1 MAKTIKELSKEL
13 NCSYE
18 AVRKQVKRY
27 SRELKEHI
35 YTEHKTQYLDDY
47 ACDFLRSKRA
57 DSPVVITQAKIDEAT
72 EELHK
77 KYVALLEKHD
87 ALRDEY
93 KRLED
98 ENRQIALLEAQN
110 GDLSRERDEALQKAA
125 EAEKTALEAS
135 DALKRVE
142 DEKHLLEQQNAAM
155 KKAGFWKRLRG
166 WKE

>member
-1 MAKTIKELSKEL
+1 MPKTIKELSKEL

-47 ACDFLRSKRA
+47 ACDFIRSKRA

-77 KYVALLEKHD
+77 KYVALLEAHT
-87 ALRDEY
+87 ALQERCNN
-93 KRLED
+93 LEL
-98 ENRQIALLEAQN
+98 ENRQI
-110 GDLSRERDEALQKAA
+110 G
-125 EAEKTALEAS
+125 ALEADNAAKDKLITDTAKEAQAAILELS
-135 DALKRVE
+135 EARKQFE
-142 DEKHLLEQQNAAM
+142 DEKHRLEQQIAGM
-155 KKAGFWKRLRG
+155 KKASCWQRIRG